1 MRKQEIL
8 PFLIT
13 ETGLYA
19 VFMTLDLLGRGEQTI
34 VLKYAGI
41 LLCVLFSIV
50 SAYRGGE
57 KLLPFALLFTAAAD
71 WFLLVLDRYY
81 MTGIFFFLLVQSI
94 YLFYLYRE
102 TGKLWLPVRAAF
114 LPLVVVLLGV
124 TGLFSPENLEAGFYF
139 SLILVNMS
147 LSWTRK
153 GRRAR
158 LFSAGLSL
166 FVLCDLCVGLHNLSW
181 LIPDGLAA
189 FTRIGMWLFYLP
201 SQVLITLS
209 MSKWEETR

>member
-71 WFLLVLDRYY
+71 W
-81 MTGIFFFLLVQSI
+81 FLLVQSI